1 MQIYQSGEIPNCT
14 SHVLVKHNILYSL
27 VRSSTVASRE
37 STSSVGIE
45 SSEIPLSA
53 GEKLS
58 KGMHPTVEPK
68 NVCGLSGAQNCV
80 EPKIVCG
87 AQKRP
92 EQLFALNY
100 NRGSLVSQSNVDS
113 VK

>member
-27 VRSSTVASRE
+27 VRSCKVASRE
-37 STSSVGIE
+37 STASVRIE

-58 KGMHPTVEPK
+58 KGMHPTVESK
-68 NVCGLSGAQNCV
+68 NVCGLSGALNCV

-87 AQKRP
+87 AQNCP
-92 EQLFALNY
+92 DQLSAVNY
-100 NRGSLVSQSNVDS
+100 NRGSLASQSNVDS

>member
-37 STSSVGIE
+37 STASVEIE
-45 SSEIPLSA
+45 SSEMPLSA

-58 KGMHPTVEPK
+58 KGMHPTMEPS
-68 NVCGLSGAQNCV
+68 NFVWTQCSGAQNCP
-80 EPKIVCG
+80 EKLFQIV
-87 AQKRP
+87 
-92 EQLFALNY
+92 FAVNY